1 VYPIRLTRA
10 ERQAETRRS
19 LLDAAA
25 RVFIRRGFEG
35 ASIEAIA
42 AEAGYTRGAFYSN
55 FESKE
60 QLFVELLQERVYDR
74 YRKLL
79 TRVPAD
85 RSPVEAF
92 RAGVRELME
101 LYRRRDEPWLFEL
114 WLECLAHVARHP
126 EFASLAATFWRGTRA
141 TMAAAWEETARAQ
154 GRELP
159 VDAPHIAIA
168 LTALDIGLAV
178 QNLVDPEEAP
188 LELYP
193 ELYELLFVPLLQPAG
208 DPERDAGGDVHRRE
222 RADDP

>member
-1 VYPIRLTRA
+1 VYPTRLTRA
-10 ERQAETRRS
+10 ERQAETRRN

-25 RVFIRRGFEG
+25 RVFIRRGFGG

-42 AEAGYTRGAFYSN
+42 SEAGYTRGAFYSN

-60 QLFVELLQERVYDR
+60 QLFVELLQQRVYEN
-74 YRKLL
+74 YRDLL
-79 TRVPAD
+79 ARVPTDLA
-85 RSPVEAF
+85 PVEALRWSV
-92 RAGVRELME
+92 RALME
-101 LYRRRDEPWLFEL
+101 GYRRRESAWLFEL

-126 EFASLAATFWRGTRA
+126 EFASLASTFWRGTRGVIA
-141 TMAAAWEETARAQ
+141 NRWEEAFEAE

-159 VDAPHIAIA
+159 ADARHIAIA

-208 DPERDAGGDVHRRE
+208 DPERRTGGDVHRGE

>member
-1 VYPIRLTRA
+1 VYPKAERLTRA
-10 ERQAETRRS
+10 ERQAQTRQD

-25 RVFIRRGFEG
+25 RVFIRRGFQG

-60 QLFVELLQERVYDR
+60 QLFVELLRQRRNYGE
-74 YRKLL
+74 LFAG
-79 TRVPAD
+79 VPD
-85 RSPVEAF
+85 DLSPVEAL
-92 RAGVRELME
+92 RWAVRELVE
-101 LYRRRDEPWLFEL
+101 GYRSRDERWMFEL

-141 TMAAAWEETARAQ
+141 VMTSRWEQAFEAQ

-159 VDAPHIAIA
+159 VPARDVAVA

-178 QNLVDPEEAP
+178 QNLVDPEEVP

-193 ELYELLFVPLLQPAG
+193 ELYELLFAPLLEPA
-208 DPERDAGGDVHRRE
+208 A
-222 RADDP
+222 